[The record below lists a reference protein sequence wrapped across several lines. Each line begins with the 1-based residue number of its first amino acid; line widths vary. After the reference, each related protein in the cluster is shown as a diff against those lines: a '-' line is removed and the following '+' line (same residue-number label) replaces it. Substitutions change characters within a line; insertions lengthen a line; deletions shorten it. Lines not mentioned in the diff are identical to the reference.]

1 MAFKETL
8 TDEIKAG
15 PWPTYYPTNLSGK
28 SNRHGL
34 ELEFEANP
42 SRKTSLRVNYTYLI
56 SRDADKAI
64 EIRRPRHEIFFK
76 GNYNL
81 GSANEFIELTIKNVA
96 GNRDNYPTNWASQK
110 MPDYTVVGLNSSWD
124 YSGILFGAGISNL
137 FDAHNSDS
145 WGYRNPGRSLFL
157 NGKIKL

>member
-1 MAFKETL
+1 M
-8 TDEIKAG
+8 
-15 PWPTYYPTNLSGK
+15 
-28 SNRHGL
+28 

-42 SRKTSLRVNYTYLI
+42 SIKTSLHVNYTYLI

-64 EIRRPRHEIFFK
+64 EIRRPRHEIFLR

-96 GNRDNYPTNWASQK
+96 GNRD
-110 MPDYTVVGLNSSWD
+110 YTVVGLNLSWD